1 MEMIAQRHGKN
12 LLHIMLLVELSSAY
26 AAFPVA
32 TQDY

>member
-12 LLHIMLLVELSSAY
+12 LLYIMLLVESSSAY
-26 AAFPVA
+26 AAFAVV